1 MTDKGSA
8 VTDESSEVHALSLG
22 AMVGGT
28 RPSARAWRE
37 AVMALS
43 RRVAAARDG
52 VDSPLRVNVVYQV
65 PGEVVPVTFEGVRTG
80 RYAAGDRHLLVQAA
94 LPEQAPDEPEA
105 LLIRLLHQAVDAAA
119 AFARKKGLADD
130 LVELRELVSSL

>member
-1 MTDKGSA
+1 VAD
-8 VTDESSEVHALSLG
+8 VDVLSLG

-37 AVMALS
+37 AVMALA
-43 RRVAAARDG
+43 RRVAAARNG

-65 PGEVVPVTFEGVRTG
+65 PGELIPVKFDGVRTG
-80 RYAAGDRHLLVQAA
+80 RYAPADRHLLVQAA
-94 LPEQAPDEPEA
+94 LPEELPDEPEA
-105 LLIRLLHQAVDAAA
+105 YLITLLQQAIDAAA
-119 AFARKKGLADD
+119 QFARKKGVADD